1 MMETQRSKNM
11 PGKKKSENTSDD
23 EVFDS
28 PTGWV
33 KSHIKTY
40 VESDGKKGHLWRG
53 LPTLL
58 LTTQGRKSGKLR
70 RTALIYGK
78 DGKNY
83 LLVASN
89 GGDANHPSWYLD
101 LSANPDVELQVGTEK
116 FHARAR
122 TAASEEKTKLWKIM
136 SKIFPTYDRYQ
147 AKAGREIPLVIL
159 EPI

>member
-1 MMETQRSKNM
+1 MAV
-11 PGKKKSENTSDD
+11 KKDKVKSSDE

-70 RTALIYGK
+70 RTALIYGQ
-78 DGKNY
+78 DRKNY

-89 GGDANHPSWYLD
+89 GGDANHPAWYLN
-101 LSANPDVELQVGTEK
+101 LSTNPDVELQVGTEK
-116 FHARAR
+116 FKARAR
-122 TAASEEKTKLWKIM
+122 TANAEEKPRLWKIM

-147 AKAGREIPLVIL
+147 ARAGREIPLVIL
-159 EPI
+159 EPA